1 MVEFLLIAE
10 DVLNVVCVNSSALKR
25 RLRLGDCVRGTM
37 QNNTI
42 VLKAA
47 AFSRTPEKYK
57 TDGIMAVCFCADIIP
72 YEGIFDFTEHF
83 SLT

>member
-1 MVEFLLIAE
+1 
-10 DVLNVVCVNSSALKR
+10 
-25 RLRLGDCVRGTM
+25 M

-47 AFSRTPEKYK
+47 AFNRTPEKYK
-57 TDGIMAVCFCADIIP
+57 TDGIIAVCFCAGIIP

-83 SLT
+83 SLN